1 MGRADRCCSHGFA
14 GKVVHMTPLRLLAV
28 ALILMVATIGWF
40 VLGGSVAF
48 RTETSTTEGL
58 EDVGYLWGG
67 QQTQEAPTFRV
78 GNAPAKID
86 SSEITADIALE
97 QRKKGLLWFALY
109 TVDYA
114 GTYMVSDTTGEGG
127 SAVMEFRFPAPD
139 GIYDGFVVTAAG
151 SEVPITYVEGVA
163 RARFD
168 LEPGE
173 SVPVR
178 VAYRSQGQDE
188 WRYTPTND
196 SIDVIEDFS
205 LVMTTDFDEVD
216 FPSDAVSPTS
226 KQETEDG
233 WLLAWEYDSLV
244 SGRPIGLTMPTPLN
258 PGPVASRISFFAPI
272 SLLFYFAAVV
282 LVSATRR
289 VRLHPI
295 NYAFLAAGMFAFHL
309 LFAYLVDRVD
319 IVVAFAIASLV
330 SVVMC
335 TGYLSLFVHDRR
347 ALLELSL
354 SQIVFLVLFSFT
366 FFFEG
371 LTGLAIAVG
380 SVLTLGYFMLR
391 TGGLDWDEVLPR
403 KQRAAAP
410 PAPLPP
416 TTTPTA

>member
-1 MGRADRCCSHGFA
+1 
-14 GKVVHMTPLRLLAV
+14 MTPLRLLAIAV
-28 ALILMVATIGWF
+28 ILIIATVGWF

-48 RTETSTTEGL
+48 RTEESTTEGF

-67 QQTQEAPTFRV
+67 QQTQEAPVFRV
-78 GNAPAKID
+78 GNAVAAID
-86 SSEITADIALE
+86 SSDITADIALE

-114 GTYMVSDTTGEGG
+114 GTYTVTDPTGEGG

-139 GIYDGFVVTAAG
+139 GVYDGFAVTADG
-151 SEVPITYVEGVA
+151 SDVPVTYVDGVA
-163 RARFD
+163 KARFD

-173 SVPVR
+173 SVPVE
-178 VAYRSQGQDE
+178 VGYRSQGQDE
-188 WRYTPTND
+188 WRYTPANGT
-196 SIDVIEDFS
+196 IGVIEDFS
-205 LVMTTDFDEVD
+205 LVMTTDFAEVD

-226 KQETEDG
+226 KQETEAG
-233 WLLAWEYDSLV
+233 WTLVWEYESLV
-244 SGRPIGLTMPTPLN
+244 SGRPIGLSMPTPLN

-282 LVSATRR
+282 LVSATRK
-289 VRLHPI
+289 VRIHPI

-319 IVVAFAIASLV
+319 IVIAFAIASLV

-335 TGYLSLFVHDRR
+335 TGYLSLFVRDRR
-347 ALLELSL
+347 ALIELSL

-380 SVLTLGYFMLR
+380 SVLTLGYFMVR
-391 TGGLDWDEVLPR
+391 TGGLDWDKVLPQ
-403 KQRAAAP
+403 KHPAGVPPMP
-410 PAPLPP
+410 PAPATP
-416 TTTPTA
+416 TTTPSA